1 MNNIWPGRFARLRSQ
16 RRLPSAQTA
25 PNHLHK
31 NRSLRQQKPR
41 AARCGSMG
49 IENPSRVGGRVTK
62 YTKYFHC
69 CQFNRRANGMIQ
81 AARRLRA
88 PRRPRRCASG
98 FAGRVPSRLACDAGR
113 PSPCRIFLGAVFS
126 PARADQS
133 NKISIPLDFM
143 KRSSFRLALTSIW
156 RMRSRVT
163 P

>member
-49 IENPSRVGGRVTK
+49 NRKPIP
-62 YTKYFHC
+62 H
-69 CQFNRRANGMIQ
+69 RRAGHEIYKIISLLSIQ
-81 AARRLRA
+81 SARKRSDSGRAPIARAPAPALPRRLCG
-88 PRRPRRCASG
+88 PRHKPPAS
-98 FAGRVPSRLACDAGR
+98 DAGR
-113 PSPCRIFLGAVFS
+113 PSPCRLFLGAGFPPTS
-126 PARADQS
+126 ADQS

-156 RMRSRVT
+156 RTRSRVT